1 MIRYGCECNV
11 DSTGELF
18 EQSEVI
24 DSNAELFEQSGDI
37 GSNDELFE
45 NCAALGSCSALHCCE
60 LVVVN
65 LPQFSEV
72 YKVCSLH
79 PV

>member
-1 MIRYGCECNV
+1 MSAQLMNCGRF
-11 DSTGELF
+11 DS
-18 EQSEVI
+18 
-24 DSNAELFEQSGDI
+24 DAELFEQSGDI

-45 NCAALGSCSALHCCE
+45 NCAALGSALHCCE
-60 LVVVN
+60 LVVVY